1 MPGRQTMGKPDGPRG
16 KNKKKARGEHTP
28 IIFSNFCFQSA
39 CIDRHVRMPGNC
51 ENHIVITGDNAAIS
65 QIHVRDLE
73 NILFVPVV
81 KVDRTQPC
89 ELTIYFNTV
98 GISPATHV
106 HATRALHN
114 ICHGISIC
122 NRHLDIRVGVY
133 YHIVYQDE
141 AIAFI
146 GSVNC
151 KGVKRRF
158 EYCPVDVTSIAG
170 IPRLFIQRF
179 NIREKMLSS
188 IVQRWSRDRPWL
200 VLTSVLMAI
209 IAISAVVAL
218 ELETKWSWL

>member
-1 MPGRQTMGKPDGPRG
+1 MMILTVVTDTRP
-16 KNKKKARGEHTP
+16 AH
-28 IIFSNFCFQSA
+28 A
-39 CIDRHVRMPGNC
+39 RMPGNC
-51 ENHIVITGDNAAIS
+51 ENHLVITGDTAAIS
-65 QIHVRDLE
+65 QIDDRDIE
-73 NILFVPVV
+73 TILIVPIV
-81 KVDRTQPC
+81 KVDRTQPFK
-89 ELTIYFNTV
+89 LTIYFKTE
-98 GISPATHV
+98 GTSPATHV
-106 HATRALHN
+106 HITSALHN
-114 ICHGISIC
+114 ICHGISIF
-122 NRHLDIRVGVY
+122 NRHLDILVGVY

-218 ELETKWSWL
+218 ELEPKWSWL

>member
-1 MPGRQTMGKPDGPRG
+1 MILTVVTDTRP
-16 KNKKKARGEHTP
+16 AH
-28 IIFSNFCFQSA
+28 A
-39 CIDRHVRMPGNC
+39 RMPGNC
-51 ENHIVITGDNAAIS
+51 ENHLVITGDTAAIS
-65 QIHVRDLE
+65 QIDDRDIE
-73 NILFVPVV
+73 TILIVPIV
-81 KVDRTQPC
+81 KVDRTQPFK
-89 ELTIYFNTV
+89 LTIYFKTE
-98 GISPATHV
+98 GTSPATHV
-106 HATRALHN
+106 HITSALHN
-114 ICHGISIC
+114 ICHGISIF
-122 NRHLDIRVGVY
+122 NRHLDILVGVY

-218 ELETKWSWL
+218 ELEPKWSWL

>member
-1 MPGRQTMGKPDGPRG
+1 MILTVVTDTRPAHAQ
-16 KNKKKARGEHTP
+16 
-28 IIFSNFCFQSA
+28 
-39 CIDRHVRMPGNC
+39 MPGNC
-51 ENHIVITGDNAAIS
+51 ENHLVITGDNAAIS

-141 AIAFI
+141 AIAFM

-158 EYCPVDVTSIAG
+158 EYCPVDVSSIAG

-218 ELETKWSWL
+218 ELEPKWSWL

>member
-1 MPGRQTMGKPDGPRG
+1 MILTVVTDTRP
-16 KNKKKARGEHTP
+16 AH
-28 IIFSNFCFQSA
+28 A
-39 CIDRHVRMPGNC
+39 RMPGNC
-51 ENHIVITGDNAAIS
+51 ENHLVITGDTAAIS
-65 QIHVRDLE
+65 QIDDRDIE
-73 NILFVPVV
+73 TILIVPIV
-81 KVDRTQPC
+81 KVDRTQPFK
-89 ELTIYFNTV
+89 LTIYFKTE
-98 GISPATHV
+98 GTSPATHV
-106 HATRALHN
+106 HITSALHN
-114 ICHGISIC
+114 ICHGISIF
-122 NRHLDIRVGVY
+122 NRHLDILVGVY

-141 AIAFI
+141 AIAFM

-158 EYCPVDVTSIAG
+158 EYCPVDVSSIAG

>member
-1 MPGRQTMGKPDGPRG
+1 MMILTVVTDTRP
-16 KNKKKARGEHTP
+16 AH
-28 IIFSNFCFQSA
+28 A
-39 CIDRHVRMPGNC
+39 RMPGNC
-51 ENHIVITGDNAAIS
+51 ENHLVITGDNAAIS
-65 QIHVRDLE
+65 QIHVHDLE

-98 GISPATHV
+98 GTSPATHV

-133 YHIVYQDE
+133 YHIVYHDE

-218 ELETKWSWL
+218 ELEPKWSWL

>member
-1 MPGRQTMGKPDGPRG
+1 MILTVVTDTRP
-16 KNKKKARGEHTP
+16 AH
-28 IIFSNFCFQSA
+28 A
-39 CIDRHVRMPGNC
+39 RMPGNC
-51 ENHIVITGDNAAIS
+51 ENHLVITGDTAAIS
-65 QIHVRDLE
+65 QIDDRDIE
-73 NILFVPVV
+73 TILIVPIV
-81 KVDRTQPC
+81 KVDRTQPFK
-89 ELTIYFNTV
+89 LTIYFKTE
-98 GISPATHV
+98 GTSPATHV
-106 HATRALHN
+106 HITSALHN

-133 YHIVYQDE
+133 YHIVYHDE

-218 ELETKWSWL
+218 ELEPKWSWL

>member
-1 MPGRQTMGKPDGPRG
+1 
-16 KNKKKARGEHTP
+16 
-28 IIFSNFCFQSA
+28 
-39 CIDRHVRMPGNC
+39 MPGNC

-158 EYCPVDVTSIAG
+158 EYCPVDVSSIAG

-218 ELETKWSWL
+218 ELEPKWSWL

>member
-1 MPGRQTMGKPDGPRG
+1 MILTVVTDTRP
-16 KNKKKARGEHTP
+16 AH
-28 IIFSNFCFQSA
+28 A
-39 CIDRHVRMPGNC
+39 RMPGNC
-51 ENHIVITGDNAAIS
+51 ENHLVITGDTAAIS
-65 QIHVRDLE
+65 QIDDRDIE
-73 NILFVPVV
+73 TILIVPIV
-81 KVDRTQPC
+81 KVDRTQPFK
-89 ELTIYFNTV
+89 LTIYFKTE
-98 GISPATHV
+98 GTSPATHV
-106 HATRALHN
+106 HITSALHN
-114 ICHGISIC
+114 ICHGISIF
-122 NRHLDIRVGVY
+122 NRHLDILVGVY

-158 EYCPVDVTSIAG
+158 EYCPVDVSSIAN
-170 IPRLFIQRF
+170 IPILFIERF

-218 ELETKWSWL
+218 ELEPKWSWL